1 MKTSSIAPAFRGA
14 LDKPKNRFR
23 VDSLN
28 LTNRQNA
35 HEGSNNFAALRFGQ
49 FAGFDRRIDGLVI
62 DVVD

>member
-1 MKTSSIAPAFRGA
+1 
-14 LDKPKNRFR
+14 LY
-23 VDSLN
+23 SLN

-35 HEGSNNFAALRFGQ
+35 RGVYNNMAALRFGQ